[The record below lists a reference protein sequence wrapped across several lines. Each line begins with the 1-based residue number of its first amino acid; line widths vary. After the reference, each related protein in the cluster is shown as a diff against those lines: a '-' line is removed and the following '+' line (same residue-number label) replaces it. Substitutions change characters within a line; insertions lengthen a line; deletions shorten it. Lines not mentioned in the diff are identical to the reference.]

1 VLEVLS
7 VLAIWPVVTW
17 RPAYKFDRETALELI
32 SYGKQVVGANLLVF
46 LITVVDVTF
55 IGRILGA
62 GDLGFY
68 SIAMGVAALL
78 TSQISSLVR
87 QVMFP
92 V

>member
-1 VLEVLS
+1 
-7 VLAIWPVVTW
+7 
-17 RPAYKFDRETALELI
+17 LELI

-46 LITVVDVTF
+46 LISVVDVTF

-78 TSQISSLVR
+78 TLQISILAGR
-87 QVMFP
+87 VMFP
-92 V
+92 VYSTIQDDLATLREPISGL